1 MARISD
7 YRKLTSKIEQINE
20 KIKFKNELVEL
31 DRRLIKENT
40 QSSIQKYIDK
50 ENKNLYVLKFALS
63 NIDEEVNK
71 RLPNAM
77 LKYNVKDYWLR
88 REAIQTWRVSGY
100 SKEATETLNARLN
113 QLNNLKAK
121 KEEELK
127 KLIYSQLGKYVV
139 KTDEERSLKEQELD
153 SAIKASLERIEA
165 FTKLS
170 YEKQDKKLSKL
181 DASHNSIITKLNS
194 KLEELIEQ
202 RTKVENESKTLDD
215 GIVLEVNNLTMQ
227 FGGLKAVDDLSF
239 KVKKGE
245 IFGLIGPNGAGK
257 TTVFNCITQFY
268 KPTKG
273 TLYFQEKS
281 GNTISLTD
289 YVVHDVIKKGI
300 VRTFQNVEVIKEVS
314 VLENLLIAA
323 HTKYHA
329 NLVDQFLHLP
339 ILKKEELAIKERALE
354 VLDFM
359 GLSMYKDWIAM
370 ALPYGIL
377 KKVEIARTLMNDPQL
392 IILDEPAAGL
402 NDTET
407 AELTKLIRK
416 IQEKYHCTILLV
428 EHDMGLVMDIC
439 DTICAI
445 SFGKLLAIGTPSE
458 IQANKD
464 VPAAYLGASE
474 EE

>member
-1 MARISD
+1 MARISE
-7 YRKLTSKIEQINE
+7 YKKLTSKIEKIKE
-20 KIKFKNELVEL
+20 KIKFKNELL
-31 DRRLIKENT
+31 DLDIRLIKENT
-40 QSSIQKYIDK
+40 ASKIQKFIDK
-50 ENKNLYVLKFALS
+50 ENDKLYEIKFSLS
-63 NIDEEVNK
+63 NLDEEVNK

-88 REAIQTWRVSGY
+88 REAIQIWRTNLYSEEATKVLHARFEELNALKA
-100 SKEATETLNARLN
+100 SKEAES
-113 QLNNLKAK
+113 K
-121 KEEELK
+121 KKIYESLEKHIISDDQRKTKEAELE
-127 KLIYSQLGKYVV
+127 KLI
-139 KTDEERSLKEQELD
+139 KE
-153 SAIKASLERIEA
+153 SLERIEG
-165 FTKLS
+165 FTKAC
-170 YEKQDKKLSKL
+170 YEKQDSKI
-181 DASHNSIITKLNS
+181 NSL
-194 KLEELIEQ
+194 
-202 RTKVENESKTLDD
+202 ESKTKIAIEKLNKDLDELLEKRSHENNESYALENE
-215 GIVLEVNNLTMQ
+215 IVLEVNNLTMQ

-239 KVKKGE
+239 KVRKGE

-314 VLENLLIAA
+314 VLDNLLIAA

-339 ILKKEELAIKERALE
+339 ILKKEELAMKERALE
-354 VLDFM
+354 VLEFM

-439 DTICAI
+439 DHICAI

-458 IQANKD
+458 IQADKN
-464 VPAAYLGASE
+464 VQAAYLGASE